1 MKYNLSNI
9 FKNAWATYRMAQK
22 WVQKLSFGECLRR
35 SWATAKAAVAAAAQ
49 KGATAM
55 KGTEKQIAW
64 ATEIIKTAKTILANT
79 LEETKPMLAAAP
91 EEQKK
96 IFEANMSDLRAKLAR
111 MEAPDTHAGDII
123 DLFKGL
129 RVTAD
134 HNADFGSL
142 IAVYRV
148 ATPNTAGQRA
158 LLGR

>member
-1 MKYNLSNI
+1 
-9 FKNAWATYRMAQK
+9 
-22 WVQKLSFGECLRR
+22 
-35 SWATAKAAVAAAAQ
+35 
-49 KGATAM
+49 
-55 KGTEKQIAW
+55 
-64 ATEIIKTAKTILANT
+64 
-79 LEETKPMLAAAP
+79 MLAAAP

-96 IFEANMSDLRAKLAR
+96 IFEANMADLRAKLAR